1 MARPRDFAVS
11 PKSCPLLPLSSESP
25 GYLVTGVA
33 DAGAAVS
40 DRGYNKRGENLR
52 DVALTLCSR
61 SRREPQ
67 KSGQNIATKAPIV
80 SIETRMS
87 SHELACGGAERW
99 TCGFT
104 RRPKTRRK
112 LSGWSSKTRM
122 CRIFL
127 RAAFGAARGCPERKS
142 NGRLDSLM
150 TKIFFARMPG
160 GRLTGKG
167 RVKFG

>member
-1 MARPRDFAVS
+1 MV
-11 PKSCPLLPLSSESP
+11 L
-25 GYLVTGVA
+25 
-33 DAGAAVS
+33 
-40 DRGYNKRGENLR
+40 
-52 DVALTLCSR
+52 ALFSR

-67 KSGQNIATKAPIV
+67 KSGQNIATKAPTV

-87 SHELACGGAERW
+87 SHELARGGAERW

-112 LSGWSSKTRM
+112 LSGWSSKI
-122 CRIFL
+122 RICCILL
-127 RAAFGAARGCPERKS
+127 RAAFVAGRGGPEREP

-160 GRLTGKG
+160 GRPTGKG
-167 RVKFG
+167 RAKFG